1 LTNLTNKTVPVTGAS
16 RGIGRATAQAL
27 ARIGAQVI
35 VHYGRAS
42 AEAAAI
48 VGEIRAAGEHIH
60 ACCRPLYPL
69 TSGEPPMLL
78 LPIRLLLIWTLVAAL
93 AQQACATTVTIHT
106 EDARATLLALQNRS
120 LSHEDAMKIAEM
132 HGNQAALQK
141 LHSFKITST
150 TEDFANAL
158 YATAHGQPITK
169 ENEKD
174 IYFELEEP
182 KIPQLLALLKD
193 IDANPKAFQQR
204 IEQRIALFVPPNA
217 DIHLEGYVVAAG
229 DGGGYAFGG
238 TDFFLNIGIV
248 DDIVLAQETTTHELY
263 HAVQGAFAADRELK
277 IDNPH
282 GHAQQACISSG
293 HLFNNLYD
301 EGSAMYVGDL
311 SLLPKSHSPWATR
324 SLTDINDG
332 QKHIQDSVTLLEM
345 SFIALNASDPVPYD
359 EMYSVDFFGH
369 GVVYNIAYVMAKAIV
384 AQDGPQGLAA
394 YLKQPTYKFVLG
406 YTQLPAYG
414 MDKDHPKLG
423 PNTIDAANR
432 LANGC
437 N

>member
-1 LTNLTNKTVPVTGAS
+1 
-16 RGIGRATAQAL
+16 
-27 ARIGAQVI
+27 
-35 VHYGRAS
+35 
-42 AEAAAI
+42 
-48 VGEIRAAGEHIH
+48 
-60 ACCRPLYPL
+60 
-69 TSGEPPMLL
+69 MLR
-78 LPIRLLLIWTLVAAL
+78 LPIRLLLILTLVAAL
-93 AQQACATTVTIHT
+93 AQQAYATTVTIHT

-120 LSHEDAMKIAEM
+120 LSHEDAMKTAEM
-132 HGNQAALQK
+132 HGNQAVLQK
-141 LHSFKITST
+141 LHEFKITST
-150 TEDFANAL
+150 TQDFANAL
-158 YATAHGQPITK
+158 YATAHGEPITK
-169 ENEKD
+169 ENEKN
-174 IYFELEEP
+174 ILFEIEEP
-182 KIPQLLALLKD
+182 KISQLLALLKD

-204 IEQRIALFVPPNA
+204 IEQRIALFVPPNT

-248 DDIVLAQETTTHELY
+248 DDIVVAQETTTHELY

-277 IDNPH
+277 IDNPR
-282 GHAQQACISSG
+282 GHAQQACIDSG
-293 HLFNNLYD
+293 NLFNNLY
-301 EGSAMYVGDL
+301 EEASAMYVGDL
-311 SLLPKSHSPWATR
+311 SLLPKSHSLAATR
-324 SLTDINDG
+324 TLTDLNDG

-345 SFIALNASDPVPYD
+345 SFIALNASEPVPYD

-394 YLKQPTYKFVLG
+394 FLKQPTYKFVLR
-406 YTQLPAYG
+406 YIQLPAYG

-423 PNTIDAANR
+423 PNTIDTANQ